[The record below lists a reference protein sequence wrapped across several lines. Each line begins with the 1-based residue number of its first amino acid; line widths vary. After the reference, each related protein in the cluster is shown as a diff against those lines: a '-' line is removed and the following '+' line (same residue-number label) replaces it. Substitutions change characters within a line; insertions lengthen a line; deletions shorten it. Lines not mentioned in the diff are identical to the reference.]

1 MAFES
6 IWRAT
11 QECIVTLT
19 EIMEK
24 KNGDRLEEIT

>member
-1 MAFES
+1 MAFKS

-11 QECIVTLT
+11 QEYNVALT

-24 KNGDRLEEIT
+24 KKGNRLEE

>member
-1 MAFES
+1 MAFKS

-11 QECIVTLT
+11 QECIVALT

-24 KNGDRLEEIT
+24 KKDDRLEEIT